1 MIANSYTPGSWE
13 LPQAPES
20 YKHLGPDKGGYK
32 HKRFNK
38 YVIEISGQLLDCTI
52 KINIVFTNLKVNP
65 STPTNSWCP
74 SIESKSVETL
84 VDIVGEHCGDLCGN
98 YVG

>member
-1 MIANSYTPGSWE
+1 MA
-13 LPQAPES
+13 
-20 YKHLGPDKGGYK
+20 
-32 HKRFNK
+32 
-38 YVIEISGQLLDCTI
+38 
-52 KINIVFTNLKVNP
+52 INIVYTNLKVNP